1 MKKINKLAKYYLNEN
16 LKVKVKFGKEEPFNN
31 YDYNYLDLELYEIIQ
46 NHNVKVYANKKD
58 IERINKKIK
67 KILK

>member
-16 LKVKVKFGKEEPFNN
+16 LKVKVKFDKDEPFNDF
-31 YDYNYLDLELYEIIQ
+31 DYNFLDLELYEIIQ

-58 IERINKKIK
+58 IEKINQKIK
-67 KILK
+67 TILK